1 MISVQNISKNFGAL
15 KAVDDVS
22 FEINTGEVVGFL
34 GPNGAGK
41 STTMRLICGYF
52 PASAGVI
59 TVCGHD
65 VAKEPIKAKSNIGY
79 LPESAALYT
88 DMTVVD
94 YLLFMGGMRG
104 LKKNYLKERLKVV
117 VGQCRLIDVLARP
130 IGELSKGFRQRVGL
144 AQALLH
150 DPKILILDEPTV
162 GLDPNQIG
170 EIRALIREIGQNKT
184 ILLSTHILPEVEATC
199 SRVIIISGGR
209 VVAEGKPNE
218 LGKTIGANVYQIRLK
233 ASASEVENRF
243 ARIKSVTHV
252 TVTSKGDGLCSLEAS
267 FDEARDVSEDIFDL
281 AVSESW
287 KILGLAKK
295 QESLEDVFKNLT
307 R

>member
-1 MISVQNISKNFGAL
+1 MILVQKVSKNFGSV

-41 STTMRLICGYF
+41 STTMRMICGYF
-52 PASAGVI
+52 PASSGTI

-65 VAKEPIKAKSNIGY
+65 ISKDAIKAKSNIGY

-94 YLLFMGGMRG
+94 SLMFMGGMRG
-104 LKKNYLKERLKVV
+104 LKVGYLKERLRVV
-117 VGQCRLIDVLARP
+117 TGQCHLKNVLTRP
-130 IGELSKGFRQRVGL
+130 IGELSKGYRQRVGL

-162 GLDPNQIG
+162 GLDPNQVG

-218 LGKTIGANVYQIRLK
+218 LGKSIGANVYQIRLK
-233 ASASEVENRF
+233 ASASEVEKRF
-243 ARIKSVTHV
+243 ARIKSVTRVHM
-252 TVTSKGDGLCSLEAS
+252 TEQNDDHCSLEAS
-267 FDEARDVSEDIFDL
+267 FDEPRDVSEDIFDL

-287 KILGLAKK
+287 KILGLSKK